1 MSKRIILK
9 ENWDLPPKILLEKG
23 KEKEN
28 FKGYFVG
35 RERDIDE
42 CCTAG
47 GRSTRRGIKSQ
58 KHNRKS
64 YSQTLHSD

>member
-35 RERDIDE
+35 RERD
-42 CCTAG
+42 
-47 GRSTRRGIKSQ
+47 
-58 KHNRKS
+58 
-64 YSQTLHSD
+64 L